1 MPNWPEVRDC
11 RRHVGWRRNESPA
24 DQTVDWSTSLR
35 QCSSS
40 NVGKKRTIVAAERA
54 RTLRQNAHTYVADL
68 INRDV
73 MQLSEIERGAEMF
86 TLANLVATRSGQL
99 LAPGALARRLTIL
112 RKIDGSQMA
121 AYQDQLSAI

>member
-1 MPNWPEVRDC
+1 
-11 RRHVGWRRNESPA
+11 
-24 DQTVDWSTSLR
+24 
-35 QCSSS
+35 
-40 NVGKKRTIVAAERA
+40 
-54 RTLRQNAHTYVADL
+54 
-68 INRDV
+68 